1 MWLVIG
7 LGNPGPRYAATRHN
21 VGWRVIEALAGRWQ
35 AAPQETRPGQWR
47 TWRATRDDRAVTLM
61 EPLAFMNLSG
71 AALAGWIATHAM
83 PQALLVVC
91 DDVYLP
97 LGMLRIRPAG
107 SSGGHNGLASIEEAL
122 GSREWPRLRFGVG
135 AAPDAV
141 GLRDHVL
148 ETFAADEEV
157 VVREAVGRAADAVEC
172 WLARGLAATMNAFN
186 RRMQP
191 NEEAE

>member
-21 VGWRVIEALAGRWQ
+21 VGWRVVEALAARWG
-35 AAPQETRPGQWR
+35 AGPEETRAGQWR
-47 TWRATRDDRAVTLM
+47 TWRATRGDRAVTLM

-71 AALAGWIATHAM
+71 RALAAWIATHAM
-83 PQALLVVC
+83 PRALLVVC

-97 LGMLRIRPAG
+97 LGVLRIRPAG

-122 GSREWPRLRFGVG
+122 GSRDWPRLRIGVG
-135 AAPDAV
+135 AAPDAA
-141 GLRDHVL
+141 GLREHVL
-148 ETFAADEEV
+148 ETFAEDEEV

-172 WLARGLAATMNAFN
+172 WLERGVAATMNAFN

-191 NEEAE
+191 KEETE